1 MNMAT
6 RPAAPSD
13 RTNNRTPNRFEID
26 QAADELIRNY
36 GAVIMSDA
44 RKYSACK
51 ADAEDAYQRA
61 LEILVTK
68 APTTDPKHLV
78 PWIRTVVRR
87 EAVAIMKSRHRQG
100 TISLE
105 QGGELFEEIA
115 SLDITPEEYAELS
128 DELAAGTEAL
138 ARLSADQVSCL
149 LAQAE
154 GFTYDEISASTGF
167 SARKVTRCVYE
178 GRKAFLR
185 RVDAIESGTE
195 CERVDALLQRLVDGD
210 SDSAIEARPHLA
222 NCSACRTR
230 LHTYRSAPSSVAA
243 LFPPAIVLTHQ
254 PPVSFFA
261 ALNESLDRAADWV
274 AFKLFRAQQWSEVGA
289 LQKSG
294 MAAALATT
302 AIVGGVAIDRHA
314 GKDFVSSSISPV
326 ASVQGTEI
334 SRESGV
340 EKRFSA
346 SSSARSAARKQRRKS
361 TATLDL
367 APPAS
372 ATSPNNNLEQAP
384 AAAPDAP
391 QVDDGSSEFLPE
403 AR

>member
-6 RPAAPSD
+6 RPAVPEHRS
-13 RTNNRTPNRFEID
+13 NNRTPNRFEID

-100 TISLE
+100 TLSLD

-138 ARLSADQVSCL
+138 ARLTADQVSCL

-154 GFTYDEISASTGF
+154 GFTYEEISESTGF

-185 RVDAIESGTE
+185 KVDAIRSGAE
-195 CERVDALLQRLVDGD
+195 CERVDVLLHRLIDGD

-230 LHTYRSAPSSVAA
+230 LHTYRSAPSNVAA
-243 LFPPAIVLTHQ
+243 LFPPAIVLAHQ
-254 PPVSFFA
+254 SPVTLFA
-261 ALNESLDRAADWV
+261 ALSQSIDRAADWV
-274 AFKLFRAQQWSEVGA
+274 AIKLFRAQQWSEIGA
-289 LQKSG
+289 IQKSG

-302 AIVGGVAIDRHA
+302 AIVGGVAIDHHL
-314 GKDFVSSSISPV
+314 GTGFVSSSGSP
-326 ASVQGTEI
+326 AIAVQGTQI
-334 SRESGV
+334 STGSAAEN
-340 EKRFSA
+340 RFSA
-346 SSSARSAARKQRRKS
+346 SSSARNAARKQRKKS
-361 TATLDL
+361 TANRDQT
-367 APPAS
+367 PPAS
-372 ATSPNNNLEQAP
+372 ATSPNNNLEQTP
-384 AAAPDAP
+384 AAAPKAP
-391 QVDDGSSEFLPE
+391 QLDDGSSEFLPE